1 MDKPLRP
8 NTNYMNVQ
16 GLTILDKGDLLSIEL
31 MAKTLNVE
39 EALAVLFLQLDE
51 LTEHE
56 INLVNRAW
64 RKGRNKAVQ
73 EAGDH
78 LFAQMRTR
86 NGTVAALEYLKQMS
100 TTFQLVVSPSTSSGS
115 GFNFNVYPPG
125 TRPEGVS
132 TVDAPAEVIPIKGD
146 K

>member
-1 MDKPLRP
+1 MADRP
-8 NTNYMNVQ
+8 NTNYANVT
-16 GLTILDKGDLLSIEL
+16 GLTVLDKGDLLSIEL
-31 MAKTLNVE
+31 MAKTLSLE
-39 EALAVLFLQLDE
+39 EALAVLFLTLDE

-56 INLVNRAW
+56 TNLVNRVW

-86 NGTVAALEYLKQMS
+86 NGTVASLEYLKQMS
-100 TTFQLVVSPSTSSGS
+100 STFQLVVSPTSNSSSGFS
-115 GFNFNVYPPG
+115 FNVFPPG
-125 TRPEGVS
+125 SRPEIVS
-132 TVDAPAEVIPIKGD
+132 SLDSQADIIPIKGD